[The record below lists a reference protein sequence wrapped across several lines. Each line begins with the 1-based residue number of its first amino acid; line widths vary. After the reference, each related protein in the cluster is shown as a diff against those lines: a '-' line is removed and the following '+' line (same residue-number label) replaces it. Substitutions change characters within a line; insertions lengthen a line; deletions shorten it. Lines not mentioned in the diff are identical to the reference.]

1 MSADA
6 LVYPSETVPYMYDA
20 YIDPDIEMIGVSLRE
35 IMEATGFYFW
45 ELRADCPYPM
55 LAGYEVR

>member
-1 MSADA
+1 
-6 LVYPSETVPYMYDA
+6 MYDA